1 MENAIRRFLA
11 YLELDCR
18 ATANTILAYKTDL
31 SQFRA
36 FLGSRQESIA
46 PIDALQIV
54 NLKNYRTWLEG
65 RGYAPSTIARKLA
78 SMRSFMN
85 FMNEWESIECQ
96 QSLNAL
102 QAPSQPRHRPRV
114 LEESEVHAIFDEV
127 KAAQTTRSLRDWAIL
142 ALLESTGMRASEIVA
157 LRLSDF
163 DLDRDFVSRP
173 PQRASEIPLGA
184 SAEVVQNY
192 IENGRPNLLRDSQE
206 DSCFLNLRGQALT
219 RQGLWLVVKNWAR
232 AAGVNGDISPHTFR
246 HSVAKKWLQAGK
258 SHQEVQHL
266 LGLSSPNTLRIHLQL
281 NGTSED

>member
-31 SQFRA
+31 SQFST
-36 FLGSRQESIA
+36 FLGSRLESSA
-46 PIDALQIV
+46 PIEALQIA
-54 NLKNYRTWLEG
+54 NLKNYRMWLEG

-78 SMRSFMN
+78 SMRSFLI
-85 FMNEWESIECQ
+85 FMNERESIECQ
-96 QSLNAL
+96 QALDAL
-102 QAPSQPRHRPRV
+102 QAPSQPRQRPRV
-114 LEESEVHAIFDEV
+114 LEESEVHAIFEEV
-127 KAAQTTRSLRDWAIL
+127 QTAQTTRSLRDWAIL

-163 DLDRDFVSRP
+163 DLDRDCVNRP
-173 PQRASEIPLGA
+173 PQRASEIPLGD
-184 SAEVVQNY
+184 SAEVVRNY
-192 IENGRPNLLRDSQE
+192 IENGRPNLLRDSHE

-232 AAGVNGDISPHTFR
+232 AAGVKGDISPHTFR

-258 SHQEVQHL
+258 SHQEVQQL